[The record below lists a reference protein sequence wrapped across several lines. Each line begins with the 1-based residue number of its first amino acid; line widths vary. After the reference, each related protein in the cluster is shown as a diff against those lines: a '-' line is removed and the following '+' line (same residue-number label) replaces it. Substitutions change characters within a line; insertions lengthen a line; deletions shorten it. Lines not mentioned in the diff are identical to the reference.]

1 MNDLPTLEA
10 ILKQGAE
17 AVRPM
22 AAATVSHVKEIVGL
36 G

>member
-10 ILKQGAE
+10 ILKQGAD
-17 AVRPM
+17 AVRPQ
-22 AAATVSHVKEIVGL
+22 AEATLQRVKNVIGL

>member
-10 ILKQGAE
+10 ILKQGADE
-17 AVRPM
+17 VRPM
-22 AAATVSHVKEIVGL
+22 AEATLQHVKNVVGL

>member
-1 MNDLPTLEA
+1 MNDLPALES
-10 ILKQGAE
+10 ILKQGAD

-22 AAATVSHVKEIVGL
+22 AAATLQRIKDVVGL